1 MWCVCICT
9 DRSVYLYICS
19 LETVLLPLRLFSVF
33 EKKNEEAM
41 SQIFHGNIL
50 TLFIKLYI

>member
-1 MWCVCICT
+1 MCGTCVYAQIG
-9 DRSVYLYICS
+9 S
-19 LETVLLPLRLFSVF
+19 LETMLLLLRLFSVF